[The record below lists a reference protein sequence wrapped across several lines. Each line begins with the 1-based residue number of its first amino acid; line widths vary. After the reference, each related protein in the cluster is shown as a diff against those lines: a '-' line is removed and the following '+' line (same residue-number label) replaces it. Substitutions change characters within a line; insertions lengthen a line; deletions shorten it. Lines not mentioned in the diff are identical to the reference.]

1 MMAAAQP
8 YRGYDDNPCR
18 PRHFKPPPCAP
29 VIPEG
34 PARKAIDACRTRLLF
49 TSILFACVFAVV
61 ALRVVE
67 IVLLENGTAQSHM
80 PRFRIAA
87 PPAPARADIVDR
99 NGRLLATTLDSPSL
113 YANPKQILDPAEAT
127 RKLVSA
133 FPTMKSL
140 EVYAKL
146 TSGKSFVYLKRHLA
160 PREQY
165 EVNQLGIPG
174 LQFQHEE
181 RRVYPDGTLTAH
193 VVGYTG
199 IDNAG
204 FAGIERGLDKALKNR
219 REPLQLSLDLRIQYI
234 LREELQRVIDDFTGK
249 AAAGLIMDVNTGEVL
264 SMVSLP
270 DFDPNH
276 PGAVDPDHPGLSFA
290 DRMFNRDT
298 LGVYELGSIFKIFT
312 VAMAL
317 DAGTSTLSSTYDAT
331 HDINIGRFTI
341 GDYHGKHRVLNVPEI
356 LMYSSNIGAAKMAV
370 TAGGQRQREF
380 LARLGLLKAP
390 RIEVSEAAAPHFPV
404 KWREVNVMTI
414 AFGHGISVTPL
425 SFASAA
431 AALVN
436 GGVLRPATL
445 IKLPLG
451 ETPQGQQVIS
461 PKTSEPMRKLMRLVV
476 ERGTGTMAAAP
487 GYVVGG
493 KTGTAE
499 KLSGRHYAE
508 KKLLSSFVGIFPI
521 NDPKYLV
528 LTVVDEPHPNK
539 QSHGYATAGWTVAP
553 ATSRI
558 VQRIAPLLGVQPV
571 DEASP
576 EVQRALMVESLQG
589 KRLEAY

>member
-1 MMAAAQP
+1 MAAAQP
-8 YRGYDDNPCR
+8 YRGYDENPCR

-146 TSGKSFVYLKRHLA
+146 TSGKSFVYLKRHLT

-276 PGAVDPDHPGLSFA
+276 PGAVDPDHPDISIA

-317 DAGTSTLSSTYDAT
+317 DTGTSTLTSTYDAS
-331 HDINIGRFTI
+331 HDIHIGRFTI

-356 LMYSSNIGAAKMAV
+356 LMYSSNIGAAKMAMA
-370 TAGGQRQREF
+370 AGGQRQREF
-380 LARLGLLKAP
+380 LARLGLLSAP
-390 RIEVSEAAAPHFPV
+390 KIEVSEAAAPHFPA

-414 AFGHGISVTPL
+414 AFGHGVSVTPL

-436 GGVLRPATL
+436 GGVLRHATL
-445 IKLPLG
+445 LKLPPG
-451 ETPQGQQVIS
+451 DVPQGQQVIS
-461 PKTSEPMRKLMRLVV
+461 PKTSEQMRKLMRLVV

-558 VQRIAPLLGVQPV
+558 IQRMAPLLGVQPV
-571 DEASP
+571 DEALP
-576 EVQRALMVESLQG
+576 EIQRALMVESLQG

>member
-1 MMAAAQP
+1 MIAAQP
-8 YRGYDDNPCR
+8 YHVYDDNPCR

-29 VIPEG
+29 VVPEG
-34 PARKAIDACRTRLLF
+34 PAKRAIEACRGRLFF
-49 TSILFACVFAVV
+49 TGILFACVFAVV

-67 IVLLENGTAQSHM
+67 IVLLESGTAQSHM
-80 PRFRIAA
+80 PRFRIPA
-87 PPAPARADIVDR
+87 PPPPTRADIVDR
-99 NGRLLATTLDSPSL
+99 NGRLLATTLDSPSV
-113 YANPKQILDPAEAT
+113 YANPRQILDPADAT
-127 RKLVSA
+127 RKLVKA
-133 FPTMKSL
+133 FPNLKSG

-146 TSGKSFVYLKRHLA
+146 ISGKSFVYLKRHLT

-181 RRVYPDGTLTAH
+181 RRIYPDGPLTAH
-193 VVGYTG
+193 VVGYAG

-204 FAGIERGLDKALKNR
+204 FAGIERGLDSTLKDR
-219 REPLQLSLDLRIQYI
+219 REPLQLSLDLRVQYI
-234 LREELQRVIDDFTGK
+234 LREELQRVIDDFTAK
-249 AAAGLIMDVNTGEVL
+249 AAAGLITDVNTGEVL

-276 PGAVDPDHPGLSFA
+276 PGAPDPDHPELTIA

-317 DAGTSTLSSTYDAT
+317 DAGTSTLTSTYDAS
-331 HDINIGRFTI
+331 HDIHIGRFTI

-356 LMYSSNIGAAKMAV
+356 LMYSSNIGAAKMAIA
-370 TAGGQRQREF
+370 AGGQRQREF
-380 LARLGLLKAP
+380 LSRIGLLRAP
-390 RIEVSEAAAPHFPV
+390 KIEVSEAATPHFPA

-436 GGVLRPATL
+436 GGILRQATL
-445 IKLPLG
+445 LKLSPEEG
-451 ETPQGQQVIS
+451 PPGQQVIS
-461 PKTSEPMRKLMRLVV
+461 PKTSEQMRKLMRLVV
-476 ERGTGTMAAAP
+476 ERGTGTQAAAP

-499 KLSGRHYAE
+499 KIAGKHYAE
-508 KKLLSSFVGIFPI
+508 KKLLSSFVGVFPI
-521 NDPKYLV
+521 NDPRYLV
-528 LTVVDEPHPNK
+528 LTVIDEPHPNK

-571 DEASP
+571 DESSP
-576 EVQRALMVESLQG
+576 EVQRALAIESLQG

>member
-1 MMAAAQP
+1 MIAAQP
-8 YRGYDDNPCR
+8 FDDNPCR

-29 VIPEG
+29 VSPEG
-34 PARKAIDACRTRLLF
+34 PARKALEACRTRLLV
-49 TSILFACVFAVV
+49 TSILFACVFAAV

-67 IVLLENGTAQSHM
+67 VVLFEGGTAQSHM
-80 PRFRIAA
+80 PRFRIPA
-87 PPAPARADIVDR
+87 PPEPARADIVDR
-99 NGRLLATTLDSPSL
+99 NGKLLAATLDSPSV
-113 YANPKQILDPAEAT
+113 YANPKQILDAADAT
-127 RKLVSA
+127 RKLVKVFPSLRSA
-133 FPTMKSL
+133 D
-140 EVYAKL
+140 VYAKL
-146 TSGKSFVYLKRHLA
+146 TSGKSFVYIKRHLT

-174 LQFQHEE
+174 VQFQHEE
-181 RRVYPDGTLTAH
+181 RRVYPDGDLTAH

-204 FAGIERGLDKALKNR
+204 FAGIERGLDDMLKGR
-219 REPLQLSLDLRIQYI
+219 REPLELSLDLRIQYI
-234 LREELQRVIDDFTGK
+234 LREELQRVIEDFTAKG
-249 AAAGLIMDVNTGEVL
+249 AAGLIIDVNTGEIL

-276 PGAVDPDHPGLSFA
+276 PGAVDPEHPAISLA

-317 DAGTSTLSSTYDAT
+317 DYGTSTLTSTYDAT
-331 HDINIGRFTI
+331 HPINIGRFTI
-341 GDYHGKHRVLNVPEI
+341 GDYHGKHRVLSVPEI
-356 LMYSSNIGAAKMAV
+356 LMYSSNIGAAKMAMA
-370 TAGGQRQREF
+370 AGGQRQREF
-380 LARLGLLKAP
+380 LSRLGLLKAP
-390 RIEVSEAAAPHFPV
+390 KIEVSEIGSPHFPG
-404 KWREVNVMTI
+404 KWRDVNVMTI

-436 GGVLRPATL
+436 GGVLRQATL
-445 IKLPLG
+445 VKQPLG
-451 ETPQGQQVIS
+451 FAPPGQQVIS
-461 PKTSEPMRKLMRLVV
+461 AKTSEQMRKLMRLVV
-476 ERGTGTMAAAP
+476 EHGTGTMAAAP
-487 GYVVGG
+487 GYMVGG
-493 KTGTAE
+493 KTGTAD
-499 KLSGRHYAE
+499 KVSGRHYE
-508 KKLLSSFVGIFPI
+508 ERKLLSSFVGVFPI

-528 LTVVDEPHPNK
+528 LTMVDEPHPNK

-576 EVQRALMVESLQG
+576 EIQPALMVETLQG
-589 KRLEAY
+589 KRLENY